1 MLKSELR
8 RKIRQLKRDY
18 TEMQLRELSALPMRQ
33 LLAHERVKAA
43 QTVLMYSSLPDEV
56 YTPDAL
62 DRLAEAGKRVLLPVV
77 TGDTTMRLHVY
88 GSRND
93 MRAGAYG
100 IMEPTGEVF
109 DNLSA
114 IDVAVVPGIAFDRNN
129 NRMGRGKGY
138 YDRFLAS
145 IPQAYKIGICFKF
158 QLVDEI
164 PAGQLDIKMDEII
177 V

>member
-8 RKIRQLKRDY
+8 RKIRQLKHDY
-18 TEMQLRELSALPMRQ
+18 TEMQLHEMSAMPMQQ
-33 LLAHERVKAA
+33 LIAHERIKAA
-43 QTVLMYSSLPDEV
+43 QTVLMYCSLPDEV
-56 YTPDAL
+56 YTLDTL
-62 DRLAEAGKRVLLPVV
+62 DRLAEAGKKVLLPVV
-77 TGDTTMRLHVY
+77 TGDTTMCLHVY

-100 IMEPTGEVF
+100 IMEPVGEVF
-109 DNLSA
+109 TNLQE
-114 IDVAVVPGIAFDRNN
+114 IDVAVVPGMAFDRNN

-138 YDRFLAS
+138 YDRFLAT
-145 IPQAYKIGICFKF
+145 IPQAYKIGVCFKF

-164 PAGQLDIKMDEII
+164 PTDALDIKMDEII

>member
-1 MLKSELR
+1 MLKDELR
-8 RKIRQLKRDY
+8 RKIRQLKRGF
-18 TEMQLRELSALPMRQ
+18 TTTQLCDLSAVPMQR
-33 LLAHERVKAA
+33 LLAHERIKAA
-43 QTVLMYSSLPDEV
+43 HTVLMYYSLPDEV
-56 YTPDAL
+56 YTHETL
-62 DRLAEAGKRVLLPVV
+62 DRLVEAGKKVLLPVV
-77 TGDTTMRLHVY
+77 TGDTTMCLHVY

-109 DNLSA
+109 DNLPE
-114 IDVAVVPGIAFDRNN
+114 IDVAVVPGMVFDRNN

-138 YDRFLAS
+138 YDRFLAC
-145 IPQAYKIGICFKF
+145 IPQAYKIGVCFKF

-164 PAGQLDIKMDEII
+164 PVSQFDIKMDEII

>member
-18 TEMQLRELSALPMRQ
+18 TDMQLRDMSAVPMRQ
-33 LLAHERVKAA
+33 LLAHERIKAA
-43 QTVLMYSSLPDEV
+43 KTVLMYCSLPDEV
-56 YTPDAL
+56 YTHDAL
-62 DRLAEAGKRVLLPVV
+62 DSLVKAGKRVLLPVV

-88 GSRND
+88 EGKND
-93 MRAGAYG
+93 MDAGAYG

-109 DNLSA
+109 NDLQE
-114 IDVAVVPGIAFDRNN
+114 IDVAVVPGMAFDRNN

-145 IPQAYKIGICFKF
+145 IPQAYKIGVCFKF

-164 PAGQLDIKMDEII
+164 PADPFDIKMDEII